1 MDDELDYLQKLRNDM
16 IQQFKGKPNI
26 EILMTAL
33 SRQLS
38 ELYEFFLAL
47 NTLRHL
53 QTAEGIQ
60 LDGIGDI
67 VVMSRQEAL
76 VISNLAGLNVPM
88 DDKTYRLY
96 LAWKIHVN
104 TSSCTH
110 RDVYKALKMFWD
122 KPLYY
127 SENPEHPA
135 TIIFNTPTLSP
146 EDNVSVLFLA
156 PKVKAAGV
164 ALHINATT
172 QAPEMP
178 VSIYAVSVQ
187 PISIMTTELPMPN
200 PGSFE
205 AYAYTNQGIAGN
217 ITASVLPYLPD
228 VPRYAYLR
236 DGITGAVIKGYISD
250 SDGINEA
257 MFEK

>member
-1 MDDELDYLQKLRNDM
+1 MDEELDYLQKLRHDL
-16 IQQFKGKPNI
+16 IQQFRGQPNI
-26 EILMTAL
+26 EVFQSAL
-33 SRQLS
+33 ARQLTS
-38 ELYEFFLAL
+38 VYSFLYQL
-47 NTLRHL
+47 NVLRWL
-53 QTAEGIQ
+53 KNAEGVQ
-60 LDGIGDI
+60 LDGIGNI
-67 VVMSRQEAL
+67 VVMSRLDAL
-76 VISNLAGLNVPM
+76 VISNLVGQNVPM
-88 DDKTYRLY
+88 DDDTYRLY
-96 LAWKIHVN
+96 LTWKLNLN
-104 TSSCTH
+104 TTNCTYK
-110 RDVYKALKMFWD
+110 DVYKALKMFWD

-178 VSIYAVSVQ
+178 VSVWAASAL

-205 AYAYTNQGIAGN
+205 AYVYTNQGIAGN
-217 ITASVLPYLPD
+217 VTASVLPYLPEI
-228 VPRYAYLR
+228 PRYAYLR
-236 DGITGAVIKGYISD
+236 DGVTGAVFKGYISD
-250 SDGINEA
+250 GDGINEA